1 MQPAHTIDQNSF
13 RVVGADPNRLAL
25 NPYRAA
31 MDFIQGRYSV
41 EGDLLA
47 AVKQIVG
54 PRRTAFR
61 SWLDGLLVQ
70 IEESRPAAWLRGQTG
85 VARDIRFHYDRSND
99 FYEQF
104 LDSRMTYSCAYFN
117 SPDVSLEDAQL
128 AKLDLICAKLALA
141 KQDALLDVGCGW
153 GSLLFHAA
161 QHYGVKAVGC
171 TLSDQ
176 QWSYIVTHARRYGLD
191 RAVTACESD
200 FLTVQ
205 GSFDKIASIGMFEHV
220 GRAHLR
226 AYFDKAYSL
235 LKRDG
240 LFLNHGIVRRSGSG
254 MNAESLFVR
263 REVFP
268 GTALVTLPTVI
279 EEAEQAGFEVLD
291 LENLRPNYG
300 LTCRAWVNRLQ
311 ENAAQ
316 CRELVDEATYR
327 TWLLYLA
334 GSAVNFDEGYLDVH
348 QLLLAR
354 RDSRS
359 RHLTRWVQLRHPA

>member
-1 MQPAHTIDQNSF
+1 MQQWF
-13 RVVGADPNRLAL
+13 RVIGADPQLLAQ

-31 MDFIQGRYSV
+31 IDFIRGNYSV

-47 AVKQIVG
+47 AVKAIVG
-54 PRRTAFR
+54 PRRTSFR
-61 SWLDGLLVQ
+61 SWLDGLIVR
-70 IEESRPAAWLRGQTG
+70 IGESRPAVWFRQQKDTT
-85 VARDIRFHYDRSND
+85 RDIQFHYDRSNG

-104 LDSRMTYSCAYFN
+104 LDSRMTYSCAYFQDPN
-117 SPDVSLEDAQL
+117 TSLEDAQV
-128 AKLDLICAKLALA
+128 AKLDLISRKLALA
-141 KQDALLDVGCGW
+141 PGQTFLDIGCGW

-161 QHYGVKAVGC
+161 EHFGVKGIGC

-176 QWSYIVTHARRYGLD
+176 QWSYAVTRAHHRGLD
-191 RAVTACESD
+191 RLVAVYEAD
-200 FLTVQ
+200 FNAVR
-205 GSFDKIASIGMFEHV
+205 GSFDRLASIGMFEHV

-226 AYFDKAYSL
+226 AYFDKAFSL

-240 LFLNHGIVRRSGSG
+240 LFLNHGIVRRCGSVV
-254 MNAESLFVR
+254 NAESLFVR

-268 GTALVTLPTVI
+268 GTALVTLPVVI

-291 LENLRPNYG
+291 LENLRPNYV
-300 LTCRAWVNRLQ
+300 LTCQAWIKRLQ
-311 ENAAQ
+311 DNAGH
-316 CRELVDEATYR
+316 CMELVDEATYR

-354 RDSRS
+354 RDSQS
-359 RHLTRWVQLRHPA
+359 RPMTRQHQ